1 MNQLLRRFRTARG
14 AGRSPASGWRRW
26 VASLLAVVA
35 LMLLLDLGHRLL
47 QGRADAPLFRVV
59 VNGEPLTLDAE
70 THAELGRNLDRLTVR
85 LQDDV
90 AAAMRP
96 WVDERLEASFAPLE
110 AAVPGYLDWY
120 YSLSGSYLRLGMA
133 VAGDL
138 DEWLDAQLHERLVAA
153 SGVEQALAELE
164 AEYPQRLARVQEG
177 LMQGAAQRLHQEYAP
192 RQAAP
197 VEEGE
202 GPVHALDLDLVL
214 QRALHD
220 SLDAMRWGTATLGG
234 AGIGPVA
241 GRALAQRL
249 GSGAALQGS
258 RMAVRSLLARLGANT
273 ARSLATGGAA
283 AAATSPT
290 GPGAMVVG
298 TATAAVSL
306 AGFVG
311 SEYAL
316 LKVQEAHYRPG
327 MEAQLHEE
335 IDRAREEL
343 AHALEDLAA
352 GSTMTLASRME
363 HHAGEA
369 EKSEQMPEEY
379 RIFGRVKS
387 SSSGDKASSPR

>member
-1 MNQLLRRFRTARG
+1 MNSARG
-14 AGRSPASGWRRW
+14 TRAMAGWRMSGWRGW
-26 VASLLAVVA
+26 VASLLAVMA

-47 QGRADAPLFRVV
+47 QGRTEAPLFRVV
-59 VNGEPLTLDAE
+59 VNGESLLLDAE
-70 THAELGRNLDRLTVR
+70 THAEFGRDLDRLTAR
-85 LQDDV
+85 LQQDV
-90 AAAMRP
+90 AAGMQP
-96 WVDERLEASFAPLE
+96 WVDERLEAAFATLE

-133 VAGDL
+133 VAGELED
-138 DEWLDAQLHERLVAA
+138 WLDAQRHERLIAA
-153 SGVEQALAELE
+153 SGVEEDLAELE

-177 LMQGAAQRLHQEYAP
+177 LMQGAAQRLLREYAP

-197 VEEGE
+197 AGEGE

-220 SLDAMRWGTATLGG
+220 SLDATRWGTATLGG
-234 AGIGPVA
+234 AGIGLVA

-249 GSGAALQGS
+249 GAGAAAQGS
-258 RMAVRSLLARLGANT
+258 RMAMRSLLARLGTNT
-273 ARSLATGGAA
+273 ARSLASGGAV
-283 AAATSPT
+283 AAATAPT
-290 GPGAMVVG
+290 GPGAMLIG

-343 AHALEDLAA
+343 AHSLEDLAT

-369 EKSEQMPEEY
+369 EESEQMPEEY
-379 RIFGRVKS
+379 RIFGTR
-387 SSSGDKASSPR
+387 GD

>member
-1 MNQLLRRFRTARG
+1 MSPDTSLTARP
-14 AGRSPASGWRRW
+14 SPSGWRRW
-26 VASLLAVVA
+26 ATSLLAVVA

-47 QGRADAPLFRVV
+47 QDRADAPLFRVV
-59 VNGEPLTLDAE
+59 VNGESLLLDGE
-70 THAELGRNLDRLTVR
+70 THAEFGRDLDRLAAR
-85 LQDDV
+85 LQQDV
-90 AAAMRP
+90 AAGMRP
-96 WVDERLEASFAPLE
+96 WVDERLEAAFAPLE

-133 VAGDL
+133 VAGEL
-138 DEWLDAQLHERLVAA
+138 DGWLDTQRHERLVAA

-164 AEYPQRLARVQEG
+164 ADYPQRLARVQEG
-177 LMQGAAQRLHQEYAP
+177 LMQGVAQRLHREYAP

-197 VEEGE
+197 AEEGE

-214 QRALHD
+214 RQAFDD
-220 SLDAMRWGTATLGG
+220 SLDASRWGTATLGG
-234 AGIGPVA
+234 AGIGLVA

-249 GSGAALQGS
+249 GSGAALQGG

-273 ARSLATGGAA
+273 ARSLASGGAA
-283 AAATSPT
+283 AAATAPS
-290 GPGAMVVG
+290 GPGAMLIG

-327 MEAQLHEE
+327 METELHEE

-343 AHALEDLAA
+343 ARSLEGVAA
-352 GSTMTLASRME
+352 GSAMTLASRME
-363 HHAGEA
+363 HHAGQA
-369 EKSEQMPEEY
+369 EQGTQTPEEY
-379 RIFGRVKS
+379 RIFGRR
-387 SSSGDKASSPR
+387 GD